1 MTAISIK
8 LINEKAIKNRLSFVK
23 KIGGFNNYKKTDE
36 MKLRYSSA
44 CLASNSL
51 INLS

>member
-8 LINEKAIKNRLSFVK
+8 LINEKAIKTAFLSLKRLAVLT
-23 KIGGFNNYKKTDE
+23 IIKTDE